1 MNSFGADTPMRVE
14 IRGGRILWPDGTI
27 EEGSLA
33 IEGGKIA
40 GPTRATGFCAHHVID
55 ARGLLVLPGI
65 VDLHGDAFE
74 RQIMPRPGV
83 EVSLAVALQE
93 TDLQVVGNG
102 ITTAFH
108 AITWSWEPGLRGRE
122 MAYRLRDTITT
133 MKPRLAADT
142 HIHLR
147 HETFNLDAV
156 DEIIEWLAEGSV
168 RLLAFNDHTPEIH
181 ARINT
186 PVRLQKYAERAQ
198 LSVEDFTALLRRV
211 WERRGE
217 VPDANRRLARAAA
230 TARIASASHDDE
242 SALMRQQFHG
252 LGCGISEFPKTVEA
266 AAKARDLGDPIVLGA
281 PNVMRGG
288 SHNGSIG
295 ATPMIEQGMCQIL
308 ASDYYYPALLHAAFR
323 LAREGVLP
331 FHKAWALISAN
342 PASAAGMTDRGSIRP
357 GARADFVLV
366 DDEQPALP
374 RVMATIVAGRP
385 VFQATRQLAAG
396 F

>member
-1 MNSFGADTPMRVE
+1 MRVE

-33 IEGGKIA
+33 IEGGRIA
-40 GPTRATGFCAHHVID
+40 GPTRATGFNSAYRVID

-93 TDLQVVGNG
+93 TDLQMIGNG

-108 AITWSWEPGLRGRE
+108 AITWSWEPGLRGRD
-122 MAYRLRDTITT
+122 MTRRLKEAIASQRS
-133 MKPRLAADT
+133 RLAADT
-142 HIHLR
+142 HVHLR
-147 HETFNLDAV
+147 HETFNLEAV
-156 DEIIEWLAEGSV
+156 DEILRWLEDGSI

-181 ARINT
+181 KLIDQPAK
-186 PVRLQKYAERAQ
+186 LQKYADRAR
-198 LSVEDFTALLRRV
+198 LSVAEFSALVSRV
-211 WERRGE
+211 WARRDE
-217 VPDANRRLARAAA
+217 VPATISRLAKAAA
-230 TARIASASHDDE
+230 VARVASASHDDE
-242 SALMRQQFHG
+242 SPEMRQRFHA
-252 LGCGISEFPKTVEA
+252 LGCTICEFPKTIGA
-266 AAKARDLGDPIVLGA
+266 AHKARDLGDPIVLGG

-288 SHNGSIG
+288 SHTGAIG
-295 ATPMIEQGMCQIL
+295 ASAMLGQGIGDVL
-308 ASDYYYPALLHAAFR
+308 ASDYYYPSLLHAAFR

-331 FHKAWALISAN
+331 FARAWDLVSAN
-342 PASAAGMTDRGSIRP
+342 PAAAAGMTDRGSIRP
-357 GARADFVLV
+357 GARADLVLV

-374 RVMATIVAGRP
+374 RVAATIVTGRP
-385 VFQATRQLAAG
+385 VFQANRQLVQG

>member
-33 IEGGKIA
+33 IEGGRIA
-40 GPTRATGFCAHHVID
+40 GPTRATGLCAHRVID

-122 MAYRLRDTITT
+122 MAYRLRDAITT

-156 DEIIEWLAEGSV
+156 DEIIDWLAEGSV

-186 PVRLQKYAERAQ
+186 PVRLQKYAERAH

-211 WERRGE
+211 WERRAE

-230 TARIASASHDDE
+230 RARIASASHDDE
-242 SALMRQQFHG
+242 TAQMRQQFHA
-252 LGCGISEFPKTVEA
+252 LGCGISEFPKTVDA
-266 AAKARDLGDPIVLGA
+266 AATARDLGDPIVLGA

-308 ASDYYYPALLHAAFR
+308 ASDYYYPSLLHAAFR

-342 PASAAGMTDRGSIRP
+342 PAHAAGMTDRGSIRP

-374 RVMATIVAGRP
+374 RVMATVVAGRP
-385 VFQATRQLAAG
+385 VFQANRLLAAG

>member
-1 MNSFGADTPMRVE
+1 MRVE

-33 IEGGKIA
+33 IEGGRIA
-40 GPTRATGFCAHHVID
+40 GPTRATGFSAFRVID

-65 VDLHGDAFE
+65 IDLHGDAFE

-93 TDLQVVGNG
+93 TDLQMVGNG

-108 AITWSWEPGLRGRE
+108 AITYSWEPGLRGGPMTR
-122 MAYRLRDTITT
+122 RLKEAIASQRA
-133 MKPRLAADT
+133 RLAADT
-142 HIHLR
+142 HVHLR

-156 DEIIEWLAEGSV
+156 DEVAGWLDDGSI
-168 RLLAFNDHTPEIH
+168 RLLAFNDHTPDIH
-181 ARINT
+181 RLIDQPT
-186 PVRLQKYAERAQ
+186 KLQKYAERAH
-198 LSVEDFTALLRRV
+198 LSVGDFRALVSRV
-211 WERRGE
+211 WARRDE
-217 VPDANRRLARAAA
+217 VPATISRLAKAAA
-230 TARIASASHDDE
+230 TARVASASHDDDSPE
-242 SALMRQQFHG
+242 MRRRFHA
-252 LGCGISEFPKTVEA
+252 LGCTICEFPKTESA
-266 AAKARDLGDPIVLGA
+266 ALAARDLGDPIVLGA

-288 SHNGSIG
+288 SHNGAIG
-295 ATPMIEQGMCQIL
+295 ASTMLARGIGDVL
-308 ASDYYYPALLHAAFR
+308 ASDYYYPSLLHAAFR

-331 FHKAWALISAN
+331 FAKAWNLVSAN
-342 PASAAGMTDRGSIRP
+342 PAAAAGMTDRGSIRA

-374 RVMATIVAGRP
+374 RVAATLVAGRP
-385 VFQATRQLAAG
+385 VFQADRQLAAG

>member
-1 MNSFGADTPMRVE
+1 MDTPMRVE

-33 IEGGKIA
+33 IEGGRIA
-40 GPTRATGFCAHHVID
+40 GPTRATGLCAHHVID

-83 EVSLAVALQE
+83 EVSLGVALQE

-108 AITWSWEPGLRGRE
+108 AITWSWEPGLRGRD
-122 MAYRLRDTITT
+122 MAHRLRDAITS
-133 MKPRLAADT
+133 MKGRLTADT

-156 DEIIEWLAEGSV
+156 EEIEDWLAEGSV
-168 RLLAFNDHTPEIH
+168 RLLAFNDHTPDIH
-181 ARINT
+181 ARINS
-186 PVRLQKYAERAQ
+186 PARLQKYADRAG
-198 LSVEDFTALLRRV
+198 LSVEAFADLLRQV
-211 WERRGE
+211 WERRSE
-217 VPDANRRLARAAA
+217 VPEANRRLARAAA
-230 TARIASASHDDE
+230 AARVASASHDDE
-242 SALMRQQFHG
+242 TAAMRRQFHA
-252 LGCGISEFPKTVEA
+252 LGCTISEFPTTVEA
-266 AAKARDLGDPIVLGA
+266 AAAARDLGDPIVLGA

-288 SHNGSIG
+288 SHNGSI
-295 ATPMIEQGMCQIL
+295 AASPMIAEGLCQIL

-331 FHKAWALISAN
+331 FHRAWALISAN
-342 PASAAGMTDRGSIRP
+342 PAAAAGMTDRGTIRP

>member
-1 MNSFGADTPMRVE
+1 MQDGADTPMRVE

-33 IEGGKIA
+33 IEGGRIA
-40 GPTRATGFCAHHVID
+40 GPTRATGFSAFRVID

-83 EVSLAVALQE
+83 EVSLGVALQE

-122 MAYRLRDTITT
+122 MAHRLKETLTDMRG
-133 MKPRLAADT
+133 RLSADT

-156 DEIIEWLAEGSV
+156 DEILEWLEEGSI
-168 RLLAFNDHTPEIH
+168 RLLAFNDHTPHIH
-181 ARINT
+181 KLLGHPAK
-186 PVRLQKYAERAQ
+186 LQKYADRAKMT
-198 LSVEDFTALLRRV
+198 LGHFEALIADVWARRS
-211 WERRGE
+211 E
-217 VPDANRRLARAAA
+217 VPDSIRRLARAAA
-230 TARIASASHDDE
+230 EARVAAASHDDT
-242 SALMRQQFHG
+242 SAAQRVSFHQM
-252 LGCGISEFPKTVEA
+252 GCSISEFPMTEDA

-288 SHNGSIG
+288 SHNGAIS
-295 ATPMIEQGMCQIL
+295 AAPMVAKGMCQVL
-308 ASDYYYPALLHAAFR
+308 ASDYYYPSLLHAAFR

-331 FHKAWALISAN
+331 FAKAWGLISAN
-342 PASAAGMTDRGSIRP
+342 PASAAGMTDRGMIRP

-374 RVMATIVAGRP
+374 RVAATIVAGRP
-385 VFQATRQLAAG
+385 VFQANRLLVSG